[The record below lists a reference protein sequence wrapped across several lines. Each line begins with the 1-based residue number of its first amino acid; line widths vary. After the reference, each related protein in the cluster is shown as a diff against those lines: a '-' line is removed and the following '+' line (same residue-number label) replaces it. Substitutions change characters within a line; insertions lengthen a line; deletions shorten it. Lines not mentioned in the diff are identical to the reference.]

1 MPDATRI
8 SVYDRISANR
18 SKSLILF
25 SLFFVFIVF
34 LGYTFGMLFGSAYF
48 GLVLAFLIAFAVSIG
63 SYYYSDSI
71 VLGISGAREVKHSEF
86 PFLDNAVEG
95 LAIAAGLPKPRLYI
109 INDTAPN
116 AFATG
121 RNPQKSVICVTS
133 GLLQKLNRN
142 ELEAVLGHE
151 MSHIKNYD
159 TRLMVITVV
168 LVGVIVLLSDWII
181 RSMWYG
187 RSGNKDMGKLGL
199 ILLVIGI
206 IFAVLSP
213 FIAQI
218 IKMAISRKREF
229 LADADSAL
237 LTKNPPA
244 LASALE
250 KISSDKEPLEAANKA
265 TAHLYIINPLKN
277 YKGWLDN
284 LFSTHPPIKERIA
297 ALKQM

>member
-1 MPDATRI
+1 MSMAHT
-8 SVYDRISANR
+8 SVYDRIASNR

-25 SLFFVFIVF
+25 SLFFVFILF

-48 GLVLAFLIAFAVSIG
+48 GLVLAFLIAFAISIG

-71 VLGISGAREVKHSEF
+71 VLGISGAREVKHNEF

-121 RNPQKSVICVTS
+121 RNPQKSVICVTT
-133 GLLQKLNRN
+133 GLLQKLDRN

-187 RSGNKDMGKLGL
+187 RSDSKDMGKAGL
-199 ILLVIGI
+199 IILAIGI
-206 IFAVLSP
+206 VFAVLSP
-213 FIAQI
+213 FIAEL

-237 LTKNPPA
+237 LTKNPTA

-277 YKGWLDN
+277 YRGWLDN

>member
-1 MPDATRI
+1 
-8 SVYDRISANR
+8 
-18 SKSLILF
+18 
-25 SLFFVFIVF
+25 
-34 LGYTFGMLFGSAYF
+34 MLFGSAYF
-48 GLVLAFLIAFAVSIG
+48 GLVIAFVIAILLSFA

-71 VLGISGAREVKHSEF
+71 VLGISSAREVKHSEF

-95 LAIAAGLPKPRLYI
+95 LAIASGLPKPRLYI

-168 LVGVIVLLSDWII
+168 LVGVIVLMSDWII
-181 RSMWYG
+181 RSLWYG
-187 RSGNKDMGKLGL
+187 RSGSRNMGKAEWI
-199 ILLVIGI
+199 ILAIGI
-206 IFAVLSP
+206 VFAILSP

-218 IKMAISRKREF
+218 IKMAISRRREF

-250 KISSDKEPLEAANKA
+250 KISNDKDKA

-297 ALKQM
+297 ALREM

>member
-1 MPDATRI
+1 MRI

-18 SKSLILF
+18 NESLILF
-25 SLFFVFIVF
+25 SLFFVFILF
-34 LGYTFGMLFGSAYF
+34 LGYVFGIIWGSAYF
-48 GLVLAFLIAFAVSIG
+48 GLILAFVIAILLSFA

-95 LAIAAGLPKPRLYI
+95 LAIASGLPKPRLYI

-121 RNPQKSVICVTS
+121 RNPQKAVICVTS

-168 LVGVIVLLSDWII
+168 LVGVIVLMSDWII

-187 RSGNKDMGKLGL
+187 RSDNRDMGKLGL
-199 ILLVIGI
+199 ILLVIGV
-206 IFAVLSP
+206 IFAILSP
-213 FIAQI
+213 IIAEL
-218 IKMAISRKREF
+218 IKLAISRKREF

-277 YKGWLDN
+277 YKGRLDN
-284 LFSTHPPIKERIA
+284 LFSTHPPINERIA

>member
-1 MPDATRI
+1 MAHT
-8 SVYDRISANR
+8 SVYDRIASNR
-18 SKSLILF
+18 SKSLALF
-25 SLFFVFIVF
+25 SLFFVFILF

-48 GLVLAFLIAFAVSIG
+48 GLIIAFLIAFAVSIG

-95 LAIAAGLPKPRLYI
+95 LAIAAGLPKPKLYI

-121 RNPQKSVICVTS
+121 RNPQKSVICVTT

-168 LVGVIVLLSDWII
+168 LVGVIVLMSDWII
-181 RSMWYG
+181 RSLWYG
-187 RSGNKDMGKLGL
+187 RSDNRDMGKLGL
-199 ILLVIGI
+199 ILLVIGV
-206 IFAVLSP
+206 IFAILSP
-213 FIAQI
+213 IIAEL
-218 IKMAISRKREF
+218 IKLAISRKREF

-237 LTKNPPA
+237 LTKNPVA
-244 LASALE
+244 LASALD
-250 KISSDKEPLEAANKA
+250 KISADKEPLEAANKA

-277 YKGWLDN
+277 YRGWLDT

-297 ALKQM
+297 ALKGM